1 MEESPFNDL
10 DKFPEIAPPQT
21 PAVLAEAAI
30 QREIA
35 EVQGAMIIAKKF
47 PRNQAQAVERI
58 MIACQRQSLAEEALY
73 SYSRGGTE
81 ITGPSIRLAEAI
93 AQQWGN
99 LSFGIREL
107 EQRLGESTIEA
118 YAWDLETNTRQNKV
132 FQVRHMRYTR
142 KGSYDLQDPRDIYEM
157 VANQGARRLRACIL
171 GIVPGDVVE
180 SAKNQCETTLKVKA
194 DISPEA
200 VQKMLT
206 VFGEVGVNKEM
217 IEKRIQRKLESI
229 TPAQIIGLR
238 KIYNSIKDGMSN
250 AGDWFE
256 TSPVAQTIQNGQVPQ
271 GDRIKDEL
279 KKRGRPPKTSEKAP
293 ESPQDAPEGGT
304 ATQGQGDAEN
314 AATGDTGPQDTPSTK
329 EQRDILNA
337 ADEKETALL
346 LQAWREAGID
356 PTKSISTLNFNEADA
371 LIGTLGALRER
382 AGLK

>member
-1 MEESPFNDL
+1 MEESPFNNM
-10 DKFPEIAPPQT
+10 DKFPEVMPTAQP

-180 SAKNQCETTLKVKA
+180 AAKNQCEITLKAKA
-194 DISPEA
+194 DISPES
-200 VQKMLT
+200 VQKMLA
-206 VFGEVGVNKEM
+206 VFAEVGVTKEM

-238 KIYNSIKDGMSN
+238 KIYNSIKDGMSSI
-250 AGDWFE
+250 GDWFE
-256 TSPVAQTIQNGQVPQ
+256 TTPTENGAAVPQ
-271 GDRIKDEL
+271 GERLKDEL
-279 KKRGRPPKTSEKAP
+279 KKRGRPPKTAEP
-293 ESPQDAPEGGT
+293 PQDALNEKQGESPASEPEG
-304 ATQGQGDAEN
+304 
-314 AATGDTGPQDTPSTK
+314 AATGSTGAQGSISR
-329 EQRDILNA
+329 EQRDALEESDKNQ
-337 ADEKETALL
+337 TSLL
-346 LQAWREAGID
+346 LQAWQESGVD
-356 PTKSISTLNFNEADA
+356 PTKLIPQLTFEEADA
-371 LIGTLGALRER
+371 ILGAMKLEY
-382 AGLK
+382 